1 MNSSKLPVKST
12 YNSAARLASIKFNN
26 SDVLKLIRSLNVSK
40 AHGHDGT
47 SVRMIKVGD

>member
-26 SDVLKLIRSLNVSK
+26 SDVLKIIRSLNVSE

-47 SVRMIKVGD
+47 SVRMIKVCD